1 MHMFVCVQTLM
12 DMAGRVTGMRLARF
26 ITENLEDILVEW
38 EAFAL
43 SLLSNGQKMTS
54 LALRDHA
61 SQILKAIAEDIET
74 GQSDMEQAY
83 KSKGFVPIAEATRT
97 AAMTHGALRY
107 LAGFDLRQLAAEF
120 RALRASVLR
129 LWLKRGVQDDT
140 AFYQMTRFNESIDQ
154 ALAESI
160 ANYSD
165 EVARSRDTFL
175 AILGHDLRS
184 PLSAIANSSLYLGAP
199 GLLPRGAPLEAVG
212 RINRSAAKMAS
223 MIKDLL
229 EYTRTRLGRAIPIS
243 PEAASMEKICNL
255 ALDEIRAAHPER
267 AFRLE
272 TSGNLE
278 GSFDSERLQQVL
290 SNLLSNAVRHGDRN
304 QPITLSA
311 RGAPDKISVQVKNY
325 GRTIP
330 PDQLQVIFNPLVQI
344 PSALVDEDSGPSTS
358 LGLGLYI
365 AHEIV
370 TMHGGTIVA
379 ESTEEDGTVFSAWL
393 PRVPGEARPEAHL

>member
-1 MHMFVCVQTLM
+1 
-12 DMAGRVTGMRLARF
+12 MRLAQF
-26 ITENLEDILVEW
+26 ITENLEQILVEW
-38 EAFAL
+38 EAFAS
-43 SLLSNGQKMTS
+43 SLLAPGHTMTS

-61 SQILKAIAEDIET
+61 RQILQAVAEDIET
-74 GQSDMEQAY
+74 NQTDLEQAY
-83 KSKGFVPIAEATRT
+83 KSQGFVPIAEATST
-97 AAMTHGALRY
+97 AAMTHGALRH

-129 LWLKRGVQDDT
+129 LWLKRGAQDAT

-184 PLSAIANSSLYLGAP
+184 PLQAIANSGLYLGAP
-199 GLLPRGAPLEAVG
+199 GLLPAGAPLEAVG
-212 RINRSAAKMAS
+212 RINRSAVKMGA
-223 MIKDLL
+223 MIRDLL

-243 PEAASMEKICNL
+243 RQAVSMGEICSL
-255 ALDEIRAAHPER
+255 ALDEIRAAYPER
-267 AFRLE
+267 IFRLE
-272 TSGNLE
+272 TSGNLK
-278 GSFDSERLQQVL
+278 GRFDSERLQQVL
-290 SNLLSNAVRHGDRN
+290 SNLLSNAVRHGDRH

-311 RGAPDKISVQVKNY
+311 TGAWDRITLQVKNR
-325 GRTIP
+325 GRPIP

-344 PSALVDEDSGPSTS
+344 PSAPVGADSGPSTS

-365 AHEIV
+365 AREIV
-370 TMHGGTIVA
+370 SMHGGTIVA
-379 ESTEEDGTVFSAWL
+379 ESSEENGTVFSARL
-393 PRVPGEARPEAHL
+393 PRVPMQARPEARP

>member
-1 MHMFVCVQTLM
+1 
-12 DMAGRVTGMRLARF
+12 MRLAQF
-26 ITENLEDILVEW
+26 ITEHIEEILVEW
-38 EAFAL
+38 EAFAS
-43 SLLSNGQKMTS
+43 SLLSAGQVMTP

-61 SQILKAIAEDIET
+61 SQILLAIVEDIESNQT
-74 GQSDMEQAY
+74 DLEQAY
-83 KSKGFVPIAEATRT
+83 KSKGFAQIAEATRT

-129 LWLKRGVQDDT
+129 LWLKQGAQGDT
-140 AFYQMTRFNESIDQ
+140 TLYQMTRFNEAIDQ

-184 PLSAIANSSLYLGAP
+184 PLSAIANAGLYLAAP
-199 GLLPRGAPLEAVG
+199 GLLPAGAPLEAAKRVNQG
-212 RINRSAAKMAS
+212 AARMSS

-243 PEAASMEKICNL
+243 PEAGSMEHICRI
-255 ALDEIRAAHPER
+255 AYDEIRAAHPER
-267 AFRLE
+267 IFRLE
-272 TSGNLE
+272 TSGDLE
-278 GSFDSERLQQVL
+278 GRFDGERFQQVL
-290 SNLLSNAVRHGDRN
+290 SNLLGNAVRHGERS

-311 RGAPDKISVQVKNY
+311 RGDAEKVTVQVRNH
-325 GRTIP
+325 GRPIP

-344 PSALVDEDSGPSTS
+344 PSALVDEDSEPAAS

-365 AHEIV
+365 AREIV
-370 TMHGGTIVA
+370 TMHGGTMVA
-379 ESTEEDGTVFSAWL
+379 ESSEGNGTVFSARL
-393 PRVPGEARPEAHL
+393 PRRPAAALA

>member
-1 MHMFVCVQTLM
+1 
-12 DMAGRVTGMRLARF
+12 MRLAQF
-26 ITENLEDILVEW
+26 INENIEDLLIEW

-43 SLLSNGQKMTS
+43 SLLAAGQQMTR

-61 SQILKAIAEDIET
+61 TQILLAVAEDIESD
-74 GQSDMEQAY
+74 QSDLEQAY
-83 KSKGFVPIAEATRT
+83 KSKGFVQIAKATKT

-107 LAGFDLRQLAAEF
+107 LAGFDLRQLAAEY

-129 LWLKRGVQDDT
+129 LWLKRGGADGEA
-140 AFYQMTRFNESIDQ
+140 AFYQMTRFNEAIDQ

-184 PLSAIANSSLYLGAP
+184 PLAAIANSSLYLGTP
-199 GLLPRGAPLEAVG
+199 GLLPHGAPLEATR
-212 RINRSAAKMAS
+212 RINLSAAKMGA

-229 EYTRTRLGRAIPIS
+229 EYTRTRLGRAIPIAT
-243 PEAASMEKICNL
+243 ETASMEQICRL
-255 ALDEIRAAHPER
+255 AFDEIRAVHPER
-267 AFRLE
+267 IFRLE
-272 TSGNLE
+272 TSGELE
-278 GSFDSERLQQVL
+278 GEFDGERLQQVL
-290 SNLLSNAVRHGDRN
+290 SNLLNNAVRHGARN

-311 RGAPDKISVQVKNY
+311 RGESDKITVQVKNY
-325 GRTIP
+325 GRPIP
-330 PDQLQVIFNPLVQI
+330 ADQLQVIFNPLVQI
-344 PSALVDEDSGPSTS
+344 PTLADDTGPSTG

-370 TMHGGTIVA
+370 AMHGGTIMA
-379 ESTEEDGTVFSAWL
+379 ESSEEDGTVFSARL
-393 PRVPGEARPEAHL
+393 PRARAQAEARL

>member
-1 MHMFVCVQTLM
+1 V
-12 DMAGRVTGMRLARF
+12 RLAQF
-26 ITENLEDILVEW
+26 ITDNLEQLLIEW

-43 SLLSNGQKMTS
+43 SLLGPGQAMTS

-61 SQILKAIAEDIET
+61 TQILMAIAVDIESN
-74 GQSDMEQAY
+74 QSDLEQAY
-83 KSKGFVPIAEATRT
+83 KSKGFVPIANATRT

-129 LWLKRGVQDDT
+129 LWLKRGGDNGA

-184 PLSAIANSSLYLGAP
+184 PLSAIANSSLYLGSP
-199 GLLPRGAPLEAVG
+199 GLLPAGAPLDAV
-212 RINRSAAKMAS
+212 RNISRSTVKMGS
-223 MIKDLL
+223 MIRDLL
-229 EYTRTRLGRAIPIS
+229 EYTKTRLGRAIPVS
-243 PEAASMEKICNL
+243 PEAGSMERICRS

-267 AFRLE
+267 TFRFE
-272 TSGNLE
+272 TAGELE
-278 GSFDSERLQQVL
+278 GWFDGERLQQVL
-290 SNLLSNAVRHGDRN
+290 SNLLNNAVQHGATLE
-304 QPITLSA
+304 PITLRA
-311 RGAPDKISVQVKNY
+311 YGEPEEITVQVRNQ
-325 GRTIP
+325 GRPIP
-330 PDQLQVIFNPLVQI
+330 AEQLQVIFDPLVQI
-344 PSALVDEDSGPSTS
+344 PSIAASEEGDTSGS

-365 AHEIV
+365 ARQIV
-370 TMHGGTIVA
+370 TMHGGTMVA
-379 ESTEEDGTVFSAWL
+379 ESSERGTVFSARL
-393 PRVPGEARPEAHL
+393 PRSQQAAASALGL